1 MLRDFPR
8 AKTDAEEALTLSRDD
23 ETEQFA
29 VMTYEAIG
37 RRDLALKVVEE
48 SPGILHELAR
58 YPWLDKF
65 RQDSHL
71 TKMLN

>member
-1 MLRDFPR
+1 
-8 AKTDAEEALTLSRDD
+8 LTLSRDD